1 MTPQPGQQTIIID
14 ILPINSRSKGN
25 QAMKLGQVIV
35 DNKIIIFHEK
45 PCRNEPG
52 KLDLSLFFKKLLYE
66 LNKVVCSLD
75 SICFDSPQL
84 GIQGKQTV

>member
-1 MTPQPGQQTIIID
+1 MIRLISTFMTPQPGQQTIIID

-45 PCRNEPG
+45 PCRKWAREARP
-52 KLDLSLFFKKLLYE
+52 LSVF
-66 LNKVVCSLD
+66 
-75 SICFDSPQL
+75 
-84 GIQGKQTV
+84 

>member
-1 MTPQPGQQTIIID
+1 MIRLISTFMTPQPGQQTIIID

-45 PCRNEPG
+45 PCR
-52 KLDLSLFFKKLLYE
+52 KLAREARPLSVF
-66 LNKVVCSLD
+66 
-75 SICFDSPQL
+75 
-84 GIQGKQTV
+84 

>member
-45 PCRNEPG
+45 PWR
-52 KLDLSLFFKKLLYE
+52 K
-66 LNKVVCSLD
+66 
-75 SICFDSPQL
+75 
-84 GIQGKQTV
+84 